1 MALTSTA
8 ILSGAQFSIRARASY
23 GLCRACC
30 WSAAASYLDSKSG
43 GLKEV
48 AAAQGSY
55 AAALPSKLILNIEKL
70 MDCRQN
76 RFWLQRCS

>member
-8 ILSGAQFSIRARASY
+8 MLSMEQLSIRARASY

-30 WSAAASYLDSKSG
+30 WSMAASYLDSKSRS
-43 GLKEV
+43 LQQV
-48 AAAQGSY
+48 AAEQGGHG
-55 AAALPSKLILNIEKL
+55 AALPSKLVLNIKKL

-76 RFWLQRCS
+76 RLWLQGRP